1 MPARKLYEDYYQT
14 SSLAKKVEVS
24 SKKIDNNSKI
34 EKKSIKAQNK
44 MALFPFILGIFVMTL
59 ILSVRYTTINE
70 KNVESMSLKSEL
82 EKSEAALFNAKIAVE
97 QSTDLDKIEAYAKQ
111 QLGMQKPTKNQI
123 IYVDTSE
130 DIGTVEIVKS
140 KNVFSEVKSN
150 ILNFI
155 NNIF

>member
-1 MPARKLYEDYYQT
+1 MPARKLYEDYYQMN
-14 SSLAKKVEVS
+14 SSARKVEEKVNNIVNNKS
-24 SKKIDNNSKI
+24 QKKAVKQES
-34 EKKSIKAQNK
+34 K
-44 MALFPFILGIFVMTL
+44 MALVPFILGVFVMCL

-82 EKSEAALFNAKIAVE
+82 ERAESALFTAKMSVD

-123 IYVDTSE
+123 IYVDTSKN
-130 DIGTVEIVKS
+130 IGTVEMVKS
-140 KNVFSEVKSN
+140 ENVFSDVKSN

>member
-24 SKKIDNNSKI
+24 SKNIANNSRI

-70 KNVESMSLKSEL
+70 KNVESMNLKSEL

-97 QSTDLDKIEAYAKQ
+97 QSTDIDKIEAYAKQ

-130 DIGTVEIVKS
+130 DIGTVEIIKS
-140 KNVFSEVKSN
+140 KDIFSEVKSN